1 MQESGLTE
9 IIPLIC
15 VSAIWGQYSVL
26 FTSWASVRLTKRSGC
41 SLMAAR
47 RQVFFSFCVPSRLTS
62 SHWRAVI
69 ADDCDI
75 LVYWYGRKYYIFQN
89 HSLRKNKA
97 QKQASWLSLWS
108 RWYLEAD
115 TGHRPLTCSLNTEAL
130 QAAMPKI
137 ACDPRNVTNRTKRS
151 PWQQSRGQQAGRQ
164 SPQEYLLARGEY

>member
-9 IIPLIC
+9 MILFSMHFSYLGTVSC
-15 VSAIWGQYSVL
+15 VC
-26 FTSWASVRLTKRSGC
+26 TSWVSSGISGASGC

-115 TGHRPLTCSLNTEAL
+115 TGHRPLTCRLNTEAL